1 MKDKIDL
8 NYAKAVAREVSM
20 SFPKTK
26 EERIIV
32 MQKIG
37 KALQDTHGSFFLDQV
52 YDVLEL
58 VYEIEERDEL
68 MDEIDGWVEN
78 DEKIEQLGNEN
89 RVYTYRI
96 E

>member
-8 NYAKAVAREVSM
+8 NYAKAAAREVSM
-20 SFPKTK
+20 SLPKTK
-26 EERIIV
+26 EERIVI

-37 KALQDTHGSFFLDQV
+37 KALQETHGSFFLDQI

-68 MDEIDGWVEN
+68 MSEIEGWVEK

-96 E
+96 K